1 MDPVFKRILSAVD
14 FDPNS
19 LGALDF
25 AAKLAR
31 HNRSRVFL
39 LHVVPTAPEP
49 GNVPPYTDVYLSEEN
64 RAQELS
70 EIGRKHLERIEH
82 EIMVRSGDPA
92 TCILDAAEEVS
103 AELIVLAAYRST
115 GRPRRFIG
123 SVAATVVGEAPCA
136 VLTIRPSWHGAIDS
150 VGAQMTKDPATIGPE
165 ATLAEAYEAMKRGG
179 FRIIPVVEKDRLV
192 GVVTD
197 RDVRS
202 RTGEL
207 EQTMV
212 RSVMTDAVVTV
223 TPDTSIRQAARTMLE
238 CEIGGIPVVENG
250 RVVGVVTTSDV
261 LKALIR

>member
-1 MDPVFKRILSAVD
+1 MEPIFRRILSAVD

-31 HNRSRVFL
+31 HNRARVFL
-39 LHVVPTAPEP
+39 LHVVPTALEP
-49 GNVPPYTDVYLSEEN
+49 GNVPPYTDVYLGEEN

-70 EIGRKHLERIEH
+70 EVAQKHLEKIDH
-82 EIMVRSGDPA
+82 EIIVRSGDPA

-136 VLTIRPSWHGAIDS
+136 VLTIRPSWHGAMDS
-150 VGAQMTKDPATIGPE
+150 VGAQMTRDPVTIGPE
-165 ATLAEAYEAMKRGG
+165 ATLADAHEAMKRGG
-179 FRIIPVVEKDRLV
+179 FRMIPVVENGKLV

-202 RTGEL
+202 RIGEL
-207 EQTMV
+207 EQTVV
-212 RSVMTDAVVTV
+212 RSAMADAVITV
-223 TPDTSIRQAARTMLE
+223 TPDTSIRQAARTMIE
-238 CEIGGIPVVENG
+238 CEIGGMPVVENG
-250 RVVGVVTTSDV
+250 RLVGVITTTDA
-261 LKALIR
+261 LKALLH